1 MLVNTDDLLALP
13 RLAEDLD
20 RLEACLRRS
29 IAVDDPFLAEVAG
42 HLLGAGGKRIRPILT
57 LAAAHAAG
65 PATERVLLG
74 GAAVELVHVA
84 SLYHDDVMDEATTRR
99 NVPSVN
105 ARWGN
110 LIAVVVGDFLLARA
124 AGIAADLGTDVAGLL
139 ARTLARMC
147 EGQVLEASSAFDVR
161 RSPDSYLA
169 AIAGKTASL
178 MSTACQIGAMCAG
191 ADASVVSRVGALG
204 EAIGMVF
211 QIRDDLLD
219 LAGTPTE
226 LGGKEPGRD
235 IAEGVYTLPVL
246 LAMEDEDTGPELRSL
261 LGRPV
266 TPSELERVRSLV
278 LGSKALRRSLEI
290 ARRFGTEA
298 LDVAGSLG
306 DDLATRALGELGLG
320 LVDSLAPLHA

>member
-1 MLVNTDDLLALP
+1 MVNTDDLLALP
-13 RLAEDLD
+13 RLADDLE
-20 RLEACLRRS
+20 RLEGCLRRS
-29 IAVDDPFLAEVAG
+29 VAVEDPFLEEVAG

-57 LAAAHAAG
+57 LAAAHRAG

-74 GAAVELVHVA
+74 GVAVELVHVA

-110 LIAVVVGDFLLARA
+110 VVAVVVGDFLLARA

-147 EGQVLEASSAFDVR
+147 EGQVLEASAAFDTH
-161 RSPDSYLA
+161 RSPESYLT

-178 MSTACQIGAMCAG
+178 MSTACQIGAMCSG
-191 ADASVVSRVGALG
+191 ADATVVAAMGALG

-211 QIRDDLLD
+211 QIRDDVLD
-219 LAGTPTE
+219 LAGTPSE

-246 LAMEDEDTGPELRSL
+246 FAMEEADAGPELAAL
-261 LGRPV
+261 LGGPV
-266 TPSELERVRSLV
+266 GPAELERVRALV
-278 LGSKALRRSLEI
+278 LGSSALRRSLEV
-290 ARRFGTEA
+290 ARRYGAEA
-298 LDVAGSLG
+298 RAAAASLG
-306 DDLATRALGELGLG
+306 DDAAARALGELGVG
-320 LVDSLAPLHA
+320 LVDSLSPLHA